1 MPRSIAGVQPE
12 LMAVRDVDDEPNEG
26 TGAGGD
32 WERHQHQM
40 DWMAADLGLAV
51 HGSGFSESGMREL

>member
-1 MPRSIAGVQPE
+1 
-12 LMAVRDVDDEPNEG
+12 MAVRGVDDEPDEG
-26 TGAGGD
+26 TGVAGD

-51 HGSGFSESGMREL
+51 HGSCFSESRMREL

>member
-1 MPRSIAGVQPE
+1 
-12 LMAVRDVDDEPNEG
+12 MAVRDVDDEPNEG
-26 TGAGGD
+26 TGVGGD

-51 HGSGFSESGMREL
+51 HGSCFSESRMREL